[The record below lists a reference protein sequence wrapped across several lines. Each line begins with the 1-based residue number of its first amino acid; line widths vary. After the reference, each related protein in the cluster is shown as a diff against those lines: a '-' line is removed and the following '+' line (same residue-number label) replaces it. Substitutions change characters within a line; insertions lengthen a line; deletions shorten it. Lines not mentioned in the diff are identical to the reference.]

1 MVLGLEDFAAKC
13 RVGERRP
20 MERTFGRGPER
31 TYVQAGYRDF
41 TVCPEPD
48 RFPLIVFEMHGW
60 VRRMCLKGDTIRN

>member
-1 MVLGLEDFAAKC
+1 
-13 RVGERRP
+13 

-31 TYVQAGYRDF
+31 TYVQAGYGDF